1 MKRTPG
7 TVLVGELRLVMPRR
21 YHAKANERLVQ
32 FLDAF
37 ISAGKEDGFLC
48 SPARLETFHVRMLDA
63 ALASVSFE
71 PPSTLVVGGP
81 TIDQYLAGM
90 QACGIC
96 PDCSADLAAA
106 FSLVSSPGWAACRA
120 CRGPCDPARKK
131 CDKVAGHDGGCAP
144 HPQRGATE
152 FYKCDLR

>member
-7 TVLVGELRLVMPRR
+7 TVLVGDVRLVMPRR

-48 SPARLETFHVRMLDA
+48 SPARLETFHVRTMA
-63 ALASVSFE
+63 VALSSVSFE
-71 PPSTLVVGGP
+71 PPATLVVGGP
-81 TIDQYLAGM
+81 TVAQYLAAM
-90 QACGIC
+90 QECGIC
-96 PDCSADLAAA
+96 PDCSADLDAAL
-106 FSLVSSPGWAACRA
+106 SLTSSPGWSKCRS
-120 CRGPCDPARKK
+120 CSGPCDAARTK
-131 CDKVAGHDGGCAP
+131 CDKVRGHDGFCAP
-144 HPQRGATE
+144 HPQRGAPW